1 MTEIVLGLIPVYGLF
16 VIFAIVF
23 LACTGIPM
31 PSSIAVLTAGALA
44 AAGDLVLWQ
53 VLVVV
58 ICAYLLGDQ
67 ITYNAGRVWGPGLI
81 ARLRRMRRLR
91 PAIERSETLLQNHG
105 LAAIFISRTVLS
117 QAGPYVGY
125 VSGSLEM
132 GWRKFTVIAVP
143 AAVLWTFAYA
153 LLGYLF
159 AGELPQVSD
168 LVAAMLL
175 VGAASLSALGF
186 AIWIALLWRRFE
198 APDDSELVESGY
210 AGE

>member
-175 VGAASLSALGF
+175 VGAASLSAIGF

>member
-16 VIFAIVF
+16 VIFVIVF

-31 PSSIAVLTAGALA
+31 PSSIVVLTAGALA
-44 AAGDLVLWQ
+44 AAGDLVLWR
-53 VLVVV
+53 VLLVV

-67 ITYNAGRVWGPGLI
+67 ITYNAGRIWGPGLI
-81 ARLRRMRRLR
+81 ARLRRVKRLR
-91 PAIERSETLLQNHG
+91 PAIERSETLLQKHG
-105 LAAIFISRTVLS
+105 LLAIFISRTILS

-132 GWRKFTVIAVP
+132 GWRTFTAIAVP
-143 AAVLWTFAYA
+143 AAILWTLAYA
-153 LLGYLF
+153 LLGYIF

-175 VGAASLSALGF
+175 VGAASLSALAF
-186 AIWIALLWRRFE
+186 AVWIALLWRRFE
-198 APDDSELVESGY
+198 PSSDEEAISTGIAQE
-210 AGE
+210 